1 MAPAFPVRRAKHGYC
16 PQGQGFAPDRTRRPH
31 RGHKTGQG
39 LRRLVCWRPVIRTRA
54 GWRAVPF
61 PPGSAP
67 GRGVRPCASRPG
79 WGAGPCAVAL
89 LQAAQ
94 SAVLLDV
101 SACVADANAAVV
113 ALGAAAVLANGGGED
128 VVWSAAWRTAIQ
140 RQARSSPDARRE
152 RWRIT
157 GEKPSRSWCG
167 RRPPAGSPFVIY
179 ATSRPR
185 SPTAAVAGMTCR
197 PLTHRSRTGRETTE
211 RPLWPKPEGALS
223 ARSEGVPPA
232 CEL

>member
-1 MAPAFPVRRAKHGYC
+1 M
-16 PQGQGFAPDRTRRPH
+16 
-31 RGHKTGQG
+31 
-39 LRRLVCWRPVIRTRA
+39 IRTRA

-94 SAVLLDV
+94 SAAFSMCRHASPTRMAPSWRLGRRP
-101 SACVADANAAVV
+101 SSRTVV
-113 ALGAAAVLANGGGED
+113 ARMWM
-128 VVWSAAWRTAIQ
+128 WSAAWRTAIQ